1 MSVYDKF
8 DKATA
13 DVSAALILKD
23 GYPEARIVIRYRPT
37 TVEVFL
43 QRYGSAM
50 VSGKAHRNSW
60 GDAVE
65 HALKAA
71 VQSAEVDLNL
81 PLGPLDG
88 SGVWQ
93 AYLREAGYRV
103 VWVC

>member
-1 MSVYDKF
+1 MSVYDKL
-8 DKATA
+8 DTATA
-13 DVSAALILKD
+13 GVSAALLLK
-23 GYPEARIVIRYRPT
+23 GGIPVARIVIRHRPT

-43 QRYGSAM
+43 QRYGSTM
-50 VSGKAHRNSW
+50 VRGKAHRKSW

-71 VQSAEVDLNL
+71 VQSAKEDLNL

-93 AYLREAGYRV
+93 THLHRDGYREM
-103 VWVC
+103 WVC